1 MVDGTILYFMDK
13 APQLLLIVWNQYKGA
28 MPHWSRRRLLASG
41 AAAALAPRLLP
52 AMSAPGAGESLDEL
66 ARAKG
71 LRFGTALGARSV
83 ANTTLTALIKS
94 QCGVIVPENELK
106 MPSLQPTPGTFRFD
120 AAESLLAFAETNHLL
135 TRGHCLLWHHPRW
148 VPAWLNTYDFGA
160 DAAKSAADL
169 LATHIRNTTRHFGKR
184 IASWDVIN
192 EAVDNVTGEM
202 RPTPLSRAMGSAEAV
217 LDLAFHAAREH
228 LPETELVYND
238 YMGWET
244 AGGPHRDG
252 VLRLLEHFRRANV
265 PVDALGIQAHLG
277 SGNQDNN
284 AARPFD
290 GRDERAW
297 RKFLD
302 EVTGMGYQLLITEL
316 DVHDATVPGDIA
328 TRDREVAALGRA
340 FLDLTLDY
348 RQVNVLVCWGLTDN
362 HTWLQGRTPRSD
374 GMPKR
379 PTPYDV
385 EYRAKP
391 LREAIAAALR
401 AAPMRG

>member
-1 MVDGTILYFMDK
+1 
-13 APQLLLIVWNQYKGA
+13 
-28 MPHWSRRRLLASG
+28 MPRWSRRQVLAFG
-41 AAAALAPRLLP
+41 AAGAALTPRLLP

-71 LRFGTALGARSV
+71 LRFGTALGARGV
-83 ANTTLTALIKS
+83 ANAALANLIKT

-106 MPSLQPTPGTFRFD
+106 MPSVQPTPGTFRFD
-120 AAESLLAFAETNHLL
+120 AAETLLGFAEANRLLA
-135 TRGHCLLWHHPRW
+135 RGHCLLWHHPRW
-148 VPAWLNTYDFGA
+148 VPGWLNTYDFGA
-160 DAAKSAADL
+160 EPAKSAAEL
-169 LATHIRNTTRHFGKR
+169 LSSHIRATTQHFGKR
-184 IASWDVIN
+184 IMSWDVIN
-192 EAVDNVTGEM
+192 EAVDNVTGAM
-202 RPTPLSRAMGSAEAV
+202 RETPLSRAMGSPEAV
-217 LDLAFHAAREH
+217 LDLAFRAAREN
-228 LPETELVYND
+228 LPDTELVYND

-244 AGGPHRDG
+244 ANGPHRDG
-252 VLRLLEHFRRANV
+252 VLRLLAHFRRAGV
-265 PVDALGIQAHLG
+265 PVDALGIQAHIG

-302 EVTGMGYQLLITEL
+302 EVTGMGYKLLITEF

-328 TRDREVAALGRA
+328 ARDREVAALGRA

-348 RQVNVLVCWGLTDN
+348 RQVNVIMCWGLADN
-362 HTWLQGRTPRSD
+362 LSWLQGRTPRAD
-374 GMPKR
+374 GSPKR
-379 PTPYDV
+379 PAPYDAG
-385 EYRAKP
+385 YQAKP